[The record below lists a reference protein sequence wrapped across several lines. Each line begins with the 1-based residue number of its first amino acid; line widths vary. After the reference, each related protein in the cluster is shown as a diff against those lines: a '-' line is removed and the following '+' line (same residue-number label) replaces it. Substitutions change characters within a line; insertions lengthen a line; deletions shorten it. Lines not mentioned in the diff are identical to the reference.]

1 MANIIN
7 YILNEIRQSIPYEIL
22 HAGFT
27 IDDTPETIN
36 INSLDDKILRKLLR
50 KRVFMDLNIIGG
62 IEMLIPINNL
72 NPSFTEYG
80 YTIYNIP
87 NELTGNKEIISVL
100 SLSSM
105 NILGLPGSVGLAS
118 GYYSTTTGSM
128 AGNSITNIARRIG
141 NSVAPETYIT
151 NAHTEIVGYNT
162 ILIYANFRLL
172 YNYALRVL
180 VENDNNLNN
189 IQPRSFKNIAL
200 LSILAVKYYIYNKLI
215 IPLNNGY
222 LASGQELGIIK
233 NIIEN
238 YEEANEQYNIL
249 LKEVIGA
256 ILFMNDTTR
265 YNRFLNSMIAPD
277 I

>member
-100 SLSSM
+100 S
-105 NILGLPGSVGLAS
+105 LAS

>member
-1 MANIIN
+1 MANTIN

-22 HAGFT
+22 YAGFT

-36 INSLDDKILRKLLR
+36 INSLDDKILRKLLK
-50 KRVFMDLNIIGG
+50 KRVFLDLNVIGG

-80 YTIYNIP
+80 YTVYNIP

-100 SLSSM
+100 GLNSL
-105 NILGLPGSVGLAS
+105 NILGVPGSTGLAS
-118 GYYSTTTGSM
+118 GYYSTTAGGM
-128 AGNSITNIARRIG
+128 VGNSLTNVAHRIG
-141 NSVAPETYIT
+141 NSVAPETYVT

-180 VENDNNLNN
+180 LENDSNLNN
-189 IQPRSFKNIAL
+189 IQPRSYKNISTL
-200 LSILAVKYYIYNKLI
+200 CILAAKAYIYNKLI

-233 NIIEN
+233 NIIES
-238 YEEANEQYNIL
+238 YEDANEQYNTYL
-249 LKEVIGA
+249 REVVGS

-265 YNRFLNSMIAPD
+265 YNRYLNSMIAPD